1 MKNSHF
7 NLLILAIGIYGL
19 SCTQLEKYF
28 SNKNL
33 RTVKIDFAEMQLE
46 LPANYQLYN
55 VDDLI
60 NSILENDTIAT
71 MDDPQIVRFEKMKD
85 SDKEFRIYVDTMN
98 IENNIVFVDSEH
110 VRLTKELAS
119 YHSREMD
126 KKFIKNYKTQGIKVK
141 RVDNQYLFG
150 RNTQFLKLKYEL
162 DYDGLKNYNTQYVIS
177 TNTKTMVI
185 FVNGWTT
192 EDFEELFKRVQF

>member
-1 MKNSHF
+1 
-7 NLLILAIGIYGL
+7 
-19 SCTQLEKYF
+19 
-28 SNKNL
+28 
-33 RTVKIDFAEMQLE
+33 MQLE
-46 LPANYQLYN
+46 LPANYQLSS

-60 NSILENDTIAT
+60 DSILENDTIVT

-85 SDKEFRIYVDTMN
+85 SDKDFRIYVDTMN

-126 KKFIKNYKTQGIKVK
+126 KKFIKNYKIQGIKVR

-177 TNTKTMVI
+177 TNTKTMV
-185 FVNGWTT
+185 VYVSGWTM
-192 EDFEELFKRVQF
+192 EDFEELFKKIQF